1 MANHKRRRTMSLLKR
16 VWLLCLLSGLMSEA
30 LAQLNPI
37 PEEAGVSGFVN
48 LGVGAV
54 SGKSN
59 LIAGTDLGDIGS
71 DPIDSIFTKADS
83 ESSAIPLANFELAY
97 TFGGKRTQVFA
108 GNLLE
113 DFVRFDFASQLG
125 VRKQFRDTS
134 ILAVGYLFTSIPT
147 EVWADPYVANV
158 ARNETDRTAS
168 GARITYGRIG
178 GSGLEL
184 QYTDREVEVDDEL
197 SGLTQL
203 GLPVAQA
210 ALLDREGDQRQFKA
224 TYFFKVSDKHRLG
237 PALTFSDFDLDG
249 EAMAHDRTGVEITH
263 FYNGRRFLFITNVG
277 LSSADYDA
285 VNPIYLDKRDD
296 DRIGVAF
303 TLIDREAFGESKWW
317 ASAILAFFDE
327 DSDIDFYDTEIA
339 LVGVSAFRRF

>member
-1 MANHKRRRTMSLLKR
+1 MSLLKR
-16 VWLLCLLSGLMSEA
+16 VWLLCLLSGFMSEA
-30 LAQLNPI
+30 FAQLNPI

-59 LIAGTDLGDIGS
+59 LIAGTSVGDIGS
-71 DPIDSIFTKADS
+71 DPIDSIFAKADS

-97 TFGGKRTQVFA
+97 TFGGKRTQVFV

-113 DFVRFDFASQLG
+113 DFVRFDFATQFG

-134 ILAVGYLFTSIPT
+134 ILSVGYLTTSIPT
-147 EVWADPYVANV
+147 EVWADPYVANQP
-158 ARNETDRTAS
+158 RKETDRTAS
-168 GARITYGRIG
+168 GARIRYGRIG

-203 GLPVAQA
+203 GLPAAQA
-210 ALLDREGDQRQFKA
+210 ALLDREGDQQQFKA
-224 TYFFKVSDKHRLG
+224 TYVFQVNNKHRLA
-237 PALTFSDFDLDG
+237 PALTFTDFDLDG

-263 FYNGRRFLFITNVG
+263 FYTGERFIFITNAG

-303 TLIDREAFGESKWW
+303 TLIDRKLFGESKWW
-317 ASAILAFFDE
+317 GSAILAFFDE
-327 DSDIDFYDTEIA
+327 DSDIDFYDTEVA
-339 LVGVSAFRRF
+339 LFGVSAFRRF